1 MTRITISAAA
11 KCGFASK
18 PTLCRANKTLAKA
31 STTMTEQREAI
42 AAGAEEEVMRE
53 K

>member
-11 KCGFASK
+11 KRGFASR
-18 PTLCRANKTLAKA
+18 PILCRVNKTLAKA
-31 STTMTEQREAI
+31 STAMTERREAI
-42 AAGAEEEVMRE
+42 AAAEEEAMRE